1 MLPCSGDSDSTIRV
15 VELWITMDTRKAKT
29 ELIPEG
35 LDARDERLP
44 RSWGGYTAASAHGLD
59 CPVVS

>member
-1 MLPCSGDSDSTIRV
+1 MLPCSGDSDSIIRV

-44 RSWGGYTAASAHGLD
+44 RSWGGYFQ
-59 CPVVS
+59 